1 MSFIYE
7 AKRSSSPYVEVV
19 WHTED
24 QTDGVYVASA
34 DACWDMIFIK
44 NREGKSKVLLC
55 GPCFKTTMVPYSA
68 GNKNFGIQFKPGV
81 IFTGISVTD
90 MVNVTEPL
98 PMPTE
103 DTFVLQ
109 GLTWT
114 LPTYE
119 NIDEFLAKI
128 AENGLLSIDPVIMD
142 VLENKA
148 VNMSVRSVQRHFA
161 TTIGMSP
168 RRVKQITSARKA
180 VDLLLQGM
188 PLADVSYELGY
199 ADLPH
204 MIRML
209 KRFTGF
215 TPMGN
220 RLRGERVERLSRL
233 RSIQVKTCRIQ

>member
-1 MSFIYE
+1 MSFTYE

-19 WHTED
+19 WRTED

-44 NREGKSKVLLC
+44 NKEGKSKVLLC
-55 GPCFKTTMVPYSA
+55 GPCFKTTLVPYST
-68 GNKNFGIQFKPGV
+68 GNKNFGIQFKSGV

-90 MVNVTEPL
+90 MINVTEAL
-98 PMPTE
+98 PMPAE

-109 GLTWT
+109 GMTWK

-119 NIDEFLAKI
+119 SIDEFLAKM
-128 AENGLLSIDPVIMD
+128 AENGLLSIDPVVRD

-148 VNMSVRSVQRHFA
+148 VKMSVRSIQRHFA
-161 TTIGMSP
+161 MTIGMSP
-168 RRVKQITSARKA
+168 RRVKQIMSARKA
-180 VDLLLQGM
+180 VDLLLQGR
-188 PLADVSYELGY
+188 PLAEVSYELGY

-215 TPMGN
+215 TPIGN
-220 RLRGERVERLSRL
+220 KLRGE
-233 RSIQVKTCRIQ
+233 QV

>member
-1 MSFIYE
+1 MSFTYE
-7 AKRSSSPYVEVV
+7 EKRSSSPYVDVV
-19 WHTED
+19 WRTED

-44 NREGKSKVLLC
+44 NNEGKSTVLLS
-55 GPCFKTTMVPYSA
+55 GPSSKITLVPYSA
-68 GNKNFGIQFKPGV
+68 GNQNFGIQFKPGV
-81 IFTGISVTD
+81 SITNIPVTD
-90 MVNVTEPL
+90 MVDVTKAL

-109 GLTWT
+109 GSTWK

-119 NIDEFLAKI
+119 NIDKFLARL
-128 AENGLLSIDPVIMD
+128 AEEGLLGIDPVVRD

-148 VNMSVRSVQRHFA
+148 VKMSARSIQRHFA

-168 RRVKQITSARKA
+168 RRVKQILSARKA
-180 VDLLLQGM
+180 VGLLLQGR
-188 PLADVSYELGY
+188 PLAEVAYELGY

-220 RLRGERVERLSRL
+220 KLRGERV
-233 RSIQVKTCRIQ
+233 

>member
-1 MSFIYE
+1 MSFTYE
-7 AKRSSSPYVEVV
+7 EKLSSSPYADVV

-44 NREGKSKVLLC
+44 SHAGKPTVLLS
-55 GPCFKTTMVPYSA
+55 GPSSKITLVPYST
-68 GNKNFGIQFKPGV
+68 GNKNFGIRFRPGV
-81 IFTGISVTD
+81 IFTKIPVTD
-90 MVNVTEPL
+90 MVDVTEAL

-103 DTFVLQ
+103 DTFVLH
-109 GLTWT
+109 GVTWK

-119 NIDEFLAKI
+119 SIDEFLARLG
-128 AENGLLSIDPVIMD
+128 EDGWLSMDPVVRD

-148 VNMSVRSVQRHFA
+148 VKMSARSIQRHFA

-168 RRVKQITSARKA
+168 RRVKQIMSARKA
-180 VDLLLQGM
+180 VELLLQGEA
-188 PLADVSYELGY
+188 LADVVYELGY

-220 RLRGERVERLSRL
+220 KVRGERV
-233 RSIQVKTCRIQ
+233 

>member
-1 MSFIYE
+1 MSFTYE
-7 AKRSSSPYVEVV
+7 EKRPSSPYAEKV

-34 DACWDMIFIK
+34 DACWDMIFI
-44 NREGKSKVLLC
+44 RTYDGKSKVLLS
-55 GPCFKTTMVPYSA
+55 GPCFKTTLVPYSA

-81 IFTGISVTD
+81 ILTGISVTD
-90 MVNVTEPL
+90 MINVTEPL
-98 PMPTE
+98 PMPAE
-103 DTFVLQ
+103 DTFILQ
-109 GLTWT
+109 GMTWK

-119 NIDEFLAKI
+119 SVDEFLAKM

-142 VLENKA
+142 ALENKA
-148 VNMSVRSVQRHFA
+148 LNMSVRSVQRHFA
-161 TTIGMSP
+161 TTVGMSP
-168 RRVKQITSARKA
+168 RRVKQIMSARKA

-188 PLADVSYELGY
+188 PLAEVSYELGY

-220 RLRGERVERLSRL
+220 KIRGEHV
-233 RSIQVKTCRIQ
+233 

>member
-1 MSFIYE
+1 MSFAYE
-7 AKRSSSPYVEVV
+7 EKQSSSPYVDVV
-19 WHTED
+19 WCTED

-44 NREGKSKVLLC
+44 SREGTSKVLLS
-55 GPCFKTTMVPYSA
+55 GPSSKTTRVPYSA

-81 IFTGISVTD
+81 IFTNIPVTD
-90 MVNVTEPL
+90 MVDVTKAL
-98 PMPTE
+98 PMPAE

-109 GLTWT
+109 GIAWK
-114 LPTYE
+114 LPIYE
-119 NIDEFLAKI
+119 NADEFLARL
-128 AENGLLSIDPVIMD
+128 AEGGLLSVDPVVRD

-148 VNMSVRSVQRHFA
+148 VKMSARSIQRHFA
-161 TTIGMSP
+161 ITIGLSP
-168 RRVKQITSARKA
+168 RKVRQITSARKA
-180 VDLLLQGM
+180 VGLLLEGI
-188 PLADVSYELGY
+188 PLAEVAYELGY

-220 RLRGERVERLSRL
+220 KLRGER
-233 RSIQVKTCRIQ
+233 I

>member
-1 MSFIYE
+1 MSFTYK

-19 WHTED
+19 WRTED

-44 NREGKSKVLLC
+44 SRDGKTKVLLS
-55 GPCFKTTMVPYSA
+55 GPCSKTTLVPYST

-81 IFTGISVTD
+81 IFKNISVAD
-90 MVNVTEPL
+90 MINVTQAL
-98 PMPTE
+98 PMPAD

-109 GLTWT
+109 GMTWK

-119 NIDEFLAKI
+119 SIDEFLAKM
-128 AENGLLSIDPVIMD
+128 AENGLLSIDPVIID
-142 VLENKA
+142 ILENKA
-148 VNMSVRSVQRHFA
+148 VNMSVRSIQRHFA

-168 RRVKQITSARKA
+168 RRVKQIMSARKA
-180 VDLLLQGM
+180 VDLLLQGL
-188 PLADVSYELGY
+188 PLAEVSYELGY

-209 KRFTGF
+209 KRYTGF

-220 RLRGERVERLSRL
+220 KRRGEHV
-233 RSIQVKTCRIQ
+233 

>member
-1 MSFIYE
+1 MSFTYE
-7 AKRSSSPYVEVV
+7 AKRSSSPYVEIV

-44 NREGKSKVLLC
+44 SRDGKSKVLLS
-55 GPCFKTTMVPYSA
+55 GPCSKTTLVPYST

-81 IFTGISVTD
+81 MFTGISVTD
-90 MVNVTEPL
+90 MINVTEAL
-98 PMPTE
+98 AMPTE

-109 GLTWT
+109 DITWK

-119 NIDEFLAKI
+119 SIDEFLAKM
-128 AENGLLSIDPVIMD
+128 AENGLLSIDPVIID
-142 VLENKA
+142 ALENKA
-148 VNMSVRSVQRHFA
+148 VNMSVRSIQRHFA

-168 RRVKQITSARKA
+168 RRVRQIMSARKA
-180 VDLLLQGM
+180 VDLLLQGRS
-188 PLADVSYELGY
+188 LAEVSYELGY
-199 ADLPH
+199 ADLAH
-204 MIRML
+204 MVRML

-220 RLRGERVERLSRL
+220 RLRGERV
-233 RSIQVKTCRIQ
+233 

>member
-44 NREGKSKVLLC
+44 NREKKSKVLLC
-55 GPCFKTTMVPYSA
+55 GPCFKTTLVPYSA

-119 NIDEFLAKI
+119 TIDEFLAKM
-128 AENGLLSIDPVIMD
+128 AENGLLSIDPVITD

-220 RLRGERVERLSRL
+220 KLRGERV
-233 RSIQVKTCRIQ
+233 

>member
-1 MSFIYE
+1 MSFTYE
-7 AKRSSSPYVEVV
+7 EKRSSSPYVDVV

-44 NREGKSKVLLC
+44 TYEGKSTVLLS
-55 GPCFKTTMVPYSA
+55 GPSSKTTLVPYST
-68 GNKNFGIQFKPGV
+68 GNKNFGIRFKTGV
-81 IFTGISVTD
+81 IFTGIPVSEMIDVTKA
-90 MVNVTEPL
+90 L
-98 PMPTE
+98 PMPAN

-109 GLTWT
+109 AFTWK

-119 NIDEFLAKI
+119 NIDDFLAEMSEK
-128 AENGLLSIDPVIMD
+128 GSLSIDPVIGD

-148 VNMSVRSVQRHFA
+148 VKMSARSIQRHFA
-161 TTIGMSP
+161 MTIGMSP
-168 RRVKQITSARKA
+168 RRVKQIISARKA

-188 PLADVSYELGY
+188 PLAEVSYALGY

-220 RLRGERVERLSRL
+220 KVRGEHV
-233 RSIQVKTCRIQ
+233 